1 MANSTKIS
9 EYSTTA
15 ASNTSIDSI
24 DIDENCA
31 ASGINN
37 ALRSVLKHQ
46 ADAFTQGTPIALD
59 QTNNRV
65 GIGTTSPA
73 KSLSINTSSNTDGID
88 IGGGGT
94 VYTSI
99 TSAGTDTTIQ
109 ATNAFAINT
118 NGANERVRIDSSGKV
133 GVGETS
139 PLGTVHIKT
148 GDCGITEAASNADEL
163 VLENNG
169 DCGMTIASSTTAT
182 GNINFIDSGD
192 INIGRIQYQHSN
204 NQMDFR
210 TNDTVRMCIRSG
222 GEVNI
227 GSLSSNP
234 SGASSQT
241 RLTVR
246 QNQGTDAL
254 FLDRTSDID
263 SNYRDLVRFAR
274 NGTTVGQIKA
284 RNNAVQYNT
293 TSDARLK
300 ENVEDMT
307 GAIDRVKTLKP
318 KRYSWIVDDLDA
330 PNIDGFLAHEAQAVV
345 PDAVSGTQNEVD
357 DDGNPVYQGI
367 DHGLLV
373 PLLTGALKE
382 AITKIETLETEM
394 TALKARVTALEA

>member
-382 AITKIETLETEM
+382 AIAKIETLETEM

>member
-274 NGTTVGQIKA
+274 NGTTVGKSKLEIMPS
-284 RNNAVQYNT
+284 NT
-293 TSDARLK
+293 TQHL
-300 ENVEDMT
+300 
-307 GAIDRVKTLKP
+307 TL
-318 KRYSWIVDDLDA
+318 
-330 PNIDGFLAHEAQAVV
+330 
-345 PDAVSGTQNEVD
+345 VSKKMSRT
-357 DDGNPVYQGI
+357 
-367 DHGLLV
+367 
-373 PLLTGALKE
+373 
-382 AITKIETLETEM
+382 
-394 TALKARVTALEA
+394 